1 MTTTTTTTTS
11 TAMTTTIDVVNTFAT
26 RAAAIVDAV
35 ERSLV
40 AEATKRPTSRPRAVV
55 ATELGLTDAATE
67 PAHAAALT
75 LCTQAA
81 LYTVAAR
88 FLAVGTP
95 RSIGIMARGSSG
107 TALDTDGV
115 PLAVVAAV
123 AAIRVYF
130 PTSQGATLC
139 FALASAEATA
149 AAVQRFGGDI
159 ARDPMAADLV
169 CHFDA
174 PASADALRN
183 ARRGAHHNL
192 PSTVAADGQV
202 ITCDRSWLTASVTM
216 AGQWSAGVAT
226 STSLPRMA
234 AGLDDGRQL
243 DEVSVFASAST

>member
-1 MTTTTTTTTS
+1 MSTTMQ
-11 TAMTTTIDVVNTFAT
+11 AIEVVNSFAAK
-26 RAAAIVDAV
+26 AAAIVDAV

-40 AEATKRPTSRPRAVV
+40 AEATKRPTLGPRAVV
-55 ATELGLTDAATE
+55 AAELGLADDTSDMSETAQ
-67 PAHAAALT
+67 AALT
-75 LCTQAA
+75 LCTRAA

-95 RSIGIMARGSSG
+95 RSIGIVARGSSG
-107 TALDTDGV
+107 ATLDTDGV

-130 PTSQGATLC
+130 PTTQGAMLC
-139 FALASAEATA
+139 FALPTA
-149 AAVQRFGGDI
+149 AANATAVQRFGGDV

-183 ARRGAHHNL
+183 ARRGAHHNV
-192 PSTVAADGQV
+192 PSSVAADGNV
-202 ITCDRSWLTASVTM
+202 ITCDRSWLTASATM

-234 AGLDDGRQL
+234 AGIDDGRQL
-243 DEVSVFASAST
+243 DEVSVFASESA

>member
-1 MTTTTTTTTS
+1 MTTPTTS
-11 TAMTTTIDVVNTFAT
+11 TPMTTNDVVNIFAT

-40 AEATKRPTSRPRAVV
+40 AEATKRPTQGPRAVV
-55 ATELGLTDAATE
+55 ATKLGLTNAADDV
-67 PAHAAALT
+67 AHAAALT
-75 LCTQAA
+75 LCTRAA

-107 TALDTDGV
+107 AALDTDGV
-115 PLAVVAAV
+115 PLVVVAAV

-149 AAVQRFGGDI
+149 GAVQRFGGDV

-192 PSTVAADGQV
+192 PSSVAADGNV

-243 DEVSVFASAST
+243 DEVSVFASTSA